1 MHLEIF
7 NRDIIIIPAIT
18 TLSLLAGFLGLGKI
32 MASVKTRHGQS
43 TLNFKKYNENKF
55 YKFWVSKLRWN
66 SKISIVLLAI
76 PLILIFYVLCKNI
89 IFSIFLCTVTV
100 IVISSFL
107 GSLKSRKEEL
117 LHGQL
122 IEFINNTIIMLK
134 AGKTMR
140 NIFKES
146 LSWVKNPLQAYLK
159 KLINRLELNFSFD
172 DALDTFADSCGGN
185 EARLLVSALKI
196 NNKIGGDLLFILSS
210 IAETLQNSLKARSS
224 ARTITLQSRY
234 SGNIIAFFPVF
245 ILIFLYIF
253 MNSSVADFFSSRIGN
268 ICLIIGGSLEIAG
281 IFLIKKTLDLGR

>member
-32 MASVKTRHGQS
+32 IVSSKTSHGQT
-43 TLNFKKYNENKF
+43 TLNFKKYNENKL
-55 YKFWVSKLRWN
+55 YKFWAVKLRWN
-66 SKISIVLLAI
+66 LRISIVILSTA
-76 PLILIFYVLCKNI
+76 LILIFYALCKNI

-134 AGKTMR
+134 AGKTIR

-159 KLINRLELNFSFD
+159 KLINRLELNFSFINYP
-172 DALDTFADSCGGN
+172 DS
-185 EARLLVSALKI
+185 
-196 NNKIGGDLLFILSS
+196 
-210 IAETLQNSLKARSS
+210 
-224 ARTITLQSRY
+224 Y
-234 SGNIIAFFPVF
+234 
-245 ILIFLYIF
+245 FLCF
-253 MNSSVADFFSSRIGN
+253 MQ
-268 ICLIIGGSLEIAG
+268 
-281 IFLIKKTLDLGR
+281 

>member
-7 NRDIIIIPAIT
+7 NRDIIIIPVIT
-18 TLSLLAGFLGLGKI
+18 TISLLAGFLGLGKI
-32 MASVKTRHGQS
+32 MASAKTRHGQS

-55 YKFWVSKLRWN
+55 YKLWAVKLRWN
-66 SKISIVLLAI
+66 RKMSIVLLAI
-76 PLILIFYVLCKNI
+76 PLILIFYALCKNI

-107 GSLKSRKEEL
+107 GSLKSRKEEI

-172 DALDTFADSCGGN
+172 NALDTFVDSCGGN

-196 NNKIGGDLLFILSS
+196 NNRIGGDLLFILSS

-234 SGNIIAFFPVF
+234 SSNIIAFFPVV

-253 MNSSVADFFSSRIGN
+253 MNSSVSDFFSSRIGN

-281 IFLIKKTLDLGR
+281 IFLIKKTLDFGG

>member
-1 MHLEIF
+1 LHLGIF
-7 NRDIIIIPAIT
+7 NRDIIIIPVIA
-18 TLSLLAGFLGLGKI
+18 TLSLLAGFLGLAKI
-32 MASVKTRHGQS
+32 MASVKTIYGQS
-43 TLNFKKYNENKF
+43 MLNFKKYNENKF
-55 YKFWVSKLRWN
+55 YKFWASKQRLNR
-66 SKISIVLLAI
+66 KISTLFLSSLLVF
-76 PLILIFYVLCKNI
+76 IFYVLCKNI
-89 IFSIFLCTVTV
+89 VFSIFLCTVTV

-196 NNKIGGDLLFILSS
+196 NNRIGGDLLFILSS

-253 MNSSVADFFSSRIGN
+253 MNSSVADFFSSQIGN
-268 ICLIIGGSLEIAG
+268 ICLIIGGFLEIAG
-281 IFLIKKTLDLGR
+281 IFLIKKILDLGR